1 MGFWQWTGLVPP
13 RPPAAAS
20 PAAMVPRAA
29 ATAAGPPTQA
39 DLEEQQE
46 RIRNLIADTALKVE
60 TIRLGRLQLR
70 VATFTVIVSVT
81 SAIIGLVAVYE
92 NHRATSQPHNTY
104 IFLTPNHQIIL

>member
-1 MGFWQWTGLVPP
+1 MAPPLAGFVT
-13 RPPAAAS
+13 
-20 PAAMVPRAA
+20 
-29 ATAAGPPTQA
+29 GPPTPA

-81 SAIIGLVAVYE
+81 SAIIGLIAVYE
-92 NHRATSQPHNTY
+92 THRATSQPHNTY
-104 IFLTPNHQIIL
+104 IFLTPNHQIML